1 MGASLVIYGRCLNRL
16 LVLGFLLLNHIGN
29 AQNLIKNPSFENYIQ
44 CPQTLGN
51 LQKDLVDWTVPTLG
65 STDYFNGCSQ
75 AMGTPKNFNGEQPA
89 DFGVG
94 YVGLY
99 LYAPNDYRE
108 YLQGVLTNTL
118 KKDEVYRLSFYVSL
132 AERSDFAI
140 REFGICFSENP
151 IRVQTTKTLSK
162 MHLSKVSGD
171 VSNYLEIKY
180 DEFYSDEKEWVKVE
194 MEFVA
199 KGTENYMIIGNFKDN
214 KRTRRFKTKKSG
226 TKGSYY
232 YLDMVSLYAPSEG
245 NEDEPVSNAKTF
257 ELNKEHTFK
266 NVLFAFDDHNLLPS
280 AVDELGEILR
290 YLTVNTDLKIN
301 ISGHTDTIGN
311 EAYNLVLSQKRARA
325 VAAYLM
331 DKGVSKERISYEGLG
346 SSQPVSTNKTAIGR
360 HENRRVA
367 FVIRAQLH

>member
-1 MGASLVIYGRCLNRL
+1 MGTSLVIYGRCLNRL
-16 LVLGFLLLNHIGN
+16 MVVGFLLLSHIGN
-29 AQNLIKNPSFENYIQ
+29 TQNLIKNPSFENYIQ

-51 LQKDLVDWTVPTLG
+51 LKKDLVDWNVPTLG

-108 YLQGVLTNTL
+108 YLQGRLSNTL

-140 REFGICFSENP
+140 REFGICFSEVP
-151 IRVQTTKTLSK
+151 IKVQTTKTLSK
-162 MHLSKVSGD
+162 MHLSKVSGE

-180 DEFYSDEKEWVKVE
+180 SDFYSDEKEWVKVE
-194 MEFVA
+194 IEFVA
-199 KGTENYMIIGNFKDN
+199 KGTENYLVIGNFKDN
-214 KRTRRFKTKKSG
+214 KRTRRFKTKRSG

-232 YLDMVSLYAPSEG
+232 YLDMVSLYAPLSDNDIEDASE
-245 NEDEPVSNAKTF
+245 AKTF

-266 NVLFAFDDHNLLPS
+266 NVLFNFDDYNLLPS
-280 AVDELGEILR
+280 AVDELKGILR
-290 YLTVNTDLKIN
+290 YLTLNTDLRIN
-301 ISGHTDTIGN
+301 IFGHTDNIGN
-311 EAYNLVLSQKRARA
+311 EAYNLALSQKRARA
-325 VAAYLM
+325 VAAYLI
-331 DKGVSKERISYEGLG
+331 DKGILKERISYEGLG
-346 SSQPVSTNKTAIGR
+346 SSQPISTNKTAMGR
-360 HENRRVA
+360 HKNRRVA
-367 FVIRAQLH
+367 FVIMDQ